1 MAKEALDNAEWLC
14 SLSDSLKQDI
24 MGKMERVEAAD
35 GDCLLREGQVVD
47 KFIIVESGLL
57 KRTKAAGADESPI
70 ELDQI
75 GPGKVTGFLHVVGH
89 QDDDQAFANV
99 IADKNTTVWIVKGA
113 DFRTIMEDPK
123 HSAEMMNMLTK
134 ILRQATKLVRA
145 TLREAN
151 GATSANAGVG
161 KKVLK
166 IMCYDATSWV
176 REVRSASFSV

>member
-1 MAKEALDNAEWLC
+1 
-14 SLSDSLKQDI
+14 
-24 MGKMERVEAAD
+24 VY
-35 GDCLLREGQVVD
+35 
-47 KFIIVESGLL
+47 
-57 KRTKAAGADESPI
+57 KRQAGADEAPI
-70 ELDQI
+70 ELDHI

-89 QDDDQAFANV
+89 QDDDHAFANV
-99 IADKNTTVWIVKGA
+99 IADKDTSVWIVKGV